1 MPATSVKILKGR
13 LTFILLWTTAT
24 FGGFLLSLFWM
35 EIGEKSDI
43 QAIQAAIASLAI
55 AAPQSLILR
64 QTIFFMWWVLTTVV
78 GWFFITAIGVGAVGW
93 IVFST
98 QFLALRVLYGALYGA
113 IGGFGIGLAQCLAIR
128 QTVPSGKRWILVSSL
143 SWAIAL
149 PIGSVVGM
157 FLHQSTSLF
166 LGEVVGLGITW
177 LVVAILTGVNAYKIL
192 R

>member
-1 MPATSVKILKGR
+1 MSAISVKIFKDR
-13 LTFILLWTTAT
+13 LTFTLLWSIAT
-24 FGGFLLSLFWM
+24 FGGFLLSLSWI
-35 EIGEKSDI
+35 EIGEKSDV
-43 QAIQAAIASLAI
+43 QGIQAAIGSLAI
-55 AAPQSLILR
+55 ALPQSLILR

-93 IVFST
+93 IVLST
-98 QFLALRVLYGALYGA
+98 KFIALRVLYGALYGA
-113 IGGFGIGLAQCLAIR
+113 IGGFIIGLAQCLAIP

-149 PIGSVVGM
+149 PIGSVIGIL
-157 FLHQSTSLF
+157 LHESTELF

-177 LVVAILTGVNAYKIL
+177 LVVAILTGINAYKIL